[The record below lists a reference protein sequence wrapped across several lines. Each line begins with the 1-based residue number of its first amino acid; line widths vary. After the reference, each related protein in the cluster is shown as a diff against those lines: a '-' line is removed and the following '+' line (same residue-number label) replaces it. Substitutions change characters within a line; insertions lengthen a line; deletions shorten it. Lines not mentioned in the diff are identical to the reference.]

1 MKSTVETII
10 LVRHDVSAANLDPSV
25 YKRQPDHT
33 IPLADP
39 ASERLARAGLLV
51 RSLSLPVDKTAS
63 WCSPYVRC
71 AQTESAV
78 LEHAFGEDAGRIRR
92 REAFLLREQDFGDW
106 DSLTDDEAKAQLPA
120 SFAKRQRLTDNL
132 GKFYFRYPNGE
143 CRADVVQRIILFFG
157 KLHRS
162 DYSHHLV
169 FLHGVSQRA
178 FRMAWRNLDVD
189 WFEDEPNP
197 RNASVLL
204 IRRNE
209 SGAWHEQYL
218 TESAG

>member
-10 LVRHDVSAANLDPSV
+10 LVRHDVSSANLDPSV
-25 YKRQPDHT
+25 YKQLPDHT

-39 ASERLARAGLLV
+39 HSERLARAGLLV
-51 RSLSLPVDKTAS
+51 RSLSLAAEKTAS

-71 AQTESAV
+71 AQTEAAV
-78 LEHAFGEDAGRIRR
+78 LEHAFGADAVHIRR

-106 DSLTDDEAKAQLPA
+106 DSLTDEEAKQKLPD

-143 CRADVVQRIILFFG
+143 SRADVVQRIILFFG

-162 DYSHHLV
+162 DFSHHIV

-178 FRMAWRNLDVD
+178 FRMAWCNRPVD
-189 WFEDEPNP
+189 WFEEEPNP
-197 RNASVLL
+197 ANASVLL
-204 IRRNE
+204 IRRDTH
-209 SGAWHEQYL
+209 GAWHEDYMSRS
-218 TESAG
+218 T

>member
-10 LVRHDVSAANLDPSV
+10 LVRHDVSSANLDPSV
-25 YKRQPDHT
+25 YKRLPDHM

-39 ASERLARAGLLV
+39 GSERLARAGMMV
-51 RSLSLPVDKTAS
+51 RSLSLPAERTLS
-63 WCSPYVRC
+63 WCSPYIRC
-71 AQTESAV
+71 AQTEASV
-78 LEHAFGEDAGRIRR
+78 LEHAFGEDARTVRR

-106 DSLTDDEAKAQLPA
+106 DSLTDDEAMLKLPD
-120 SFAKRQRLTDNL
+120 SYAKRQRLTDNL

-143 CRADVVQRIILFFG
+143 SRADVVQRIILFFG

-162 DYSHHLV
+162 DFLHHVV

-178 FRMAWRNLDVD
+178 FRMAWRNLPVD

-197 RNASVLL
+197 ANASVLL
-204 IRRNE
+204 LRRDAK
-209 SGAWHEQYL
+209 GAWHEEYM
-218 TESAG
+218 TSPT

>member
-1 MKSTVETII
+1 VKSTVETII
-10 LVRHDVSAANLDPSV
+10 LVRHDVSSANIDPSV
-25 YKRQPDHT
+25 YKQLPDHT

-39 ASERLARAGLLV
+39 KSERLVRAGQLL
-51 RSLSLPVDKTAS
+51 RTLSLPPEKTAS

-71 AQTESAV
+71 AQTEAGV
-78 LEHAFGEDAGRIRR
+78 LEHAFGEDASRIRR

-106 DSLTDDEAKAQLPA
+106 DSLTDDEAKTKLPD

-143 CRADVVQRIILFFG
+143 SRADVVQRIILFFG

-162 DYSHHLV
+162 DFSHHIV

-178 FRMAWRNLDVD
+178 FRMAWRNLPVD
-189 WFEDEPNP
+189 WFEEEPNP
-197 RNASVLL
+197 GNASVLL
-204 IRRNE
+204 IRRDAT
-209 SGAWHEQYL
+209 GAWHEQYM
-218 TESAG
+218 A